1 LALFYFVLDTYI
13 VLDKSLALLN
23 IYFAFSSSIVSSIAI
38 SCIISGYITFHQINM
53 SVISGVIQIS
63 IIGAF
68 IQTPYVALLV
78 GAFAGIITGLLSH
91 FVHSRINNN

>member
-1 LALFYFVLDTYI
+1 
-13 VLDKSLALLN
+13 
-23 IYFAFSSSIVSSIAI
+23 
-38 SCIISGYITFHQINM
+38 M

-78 GAFAGIITGLLSH
+78 GAFAGIVTGLLSH